1 MVAPSR
7 FKPQP
12 ARLPAHLTATPHI
25 LTGFACFSLFSFA
38 MTGDIGFRW
47 FWNAT
52 KLLGA
57 GAAIEAAIL
66 YQKRGREEALTLENQ
81 HVSTVTGDLRY
92 GYETQLDAQRSHYE
106 QTIQQLL
113 AQSQA
118 DIQTLRQQLE
128 QAELRKLQAVE
139 TERERLALEW
149 SRLQRELERLQSE
162 RTLLDQWHDDQQVA
176 LAAWEGNLT
185 AQEESFEAALQAK
198 IQEAQAHY
206 DAKHAELES
215 RHEKLLA
222 AIEQELTEQKTFYME
237 LVGEALSEAHKLKKP
252 DLPAGGSPYE
262 LLARDVIRTLY
273 EYGVIVKQPVVKP
286 LTKSRFELSF
296 AILPIEPPSTNA
308 GNKSTQVH
316 YVRNLSEAFKLIE
329 RDLLKPLRAA
339 VPGCNS
345 DPKVEPISVPFA
357 GIRLT
362 FDVSG
367 IDWEAQEKL
376 EKTNPALLLKEPSPE
391 HFEAFIQRASHI
403 GLFGG
408 TRVGKTVA
416 MNNIIAVQQQL
427 LGGDAKL
434 IVGDAKLSV
443 EIRALRPSYLGAEE
457 CLLMLRDASDE
468 VQKRIDLRAED
479 YRQNRP
485 LRLFDHDK
493 RLYLLDEVNE
503 VISRFNNPLDPKD
516 IEFLDAHAM
525 PKRFAVSI
533 YLLRL
538 WRMGAE
544 LGILSLIAGQ
554 NLMANVLKMN
564 IVDLENVG
572 LQFLGGAI
580 SVGINYRCKGSEKT
594 AMEQEFQQRRALR
607 EQYPDEPQFKYYAM
621 FALANEKPYM
631 AKMPGVGAYAV
642 TLDQDGQNA
651 FNAAIETAMSLSD
664 ADVEAQETDLSAD
677 AFVDQLENLY
687 QLPSIEPESL
697 RVNAPDFEALTPE
710 AVDFLAYLAGKA
722 WLDTFQGVR
731 HYRRYWGERH
741 GFNAEAFLQFLTA
754 INFAGFGEF
763 DDDATKW
770 RSRNYPTKPGF
781 ADAGTDG

>member
-1 MVAPSR
+1 
-7 FKPQP
+7 
-12 ARLPAHLTATPHI
+12 
-25 LTGFACFSLFSFA
+25 
-38 MTGDIGFRW
+38 
-47 FWNAT
+47 
-52 KLLGA
+52 
-57 GAAIEAAIL
+57 
-66 YQKRGREEALTLENQ
+66 
-81 HVSTVTGDLRY
+81 
-92 GYETQLDAQRSHYE
+92 
-106 QTIQQLL
+106 
-113 AQSQA
+113 
-118 DIQTLRQQLE
+118 
-128 QAELRKLQAVE
+128 
-139 TERERLALEW
+139 
-149 SRLQRELERLQSE
+149 LQRELERVQSE
-162 RTLLDQWHDDQQVA
+162 RALLDQWHEQQQHS
-176 LAAWEGNLT
+176 LAEWEASLMEKEQT
-185 AQEESFEAALQAK
+185 FEAALNAQ
-198 IQEAQAHY
+198 IQEAQDHY

-222 AIEQELTEQKTFYME
+222 AIEAEMQEQKTFYTE

-262 LLARDVIRTLY
+262 LLARDAIRTLY

-296 AILPIEPPSTNA
+296 AILPIEPAPTN
-308 GNKSTQVH
+308 GSNKATKIH
-316 YVRNLSEAFKLIE
+316 FVRNLSEAYKLIE

-345 DPKVEPISVPFA
+345 DPSVEPISVPFA
-357 GIRLT
+357 GIKLT

-367 IDWEAQEKL
+367 IDWVEQEKL
-376 EKTNPALLLKEPSPE
+376 EKTNPALLLQEPSPE
-391 HFEAFIQRASHI
+391 HFQTFIQRASHI

-427 LGGDAKL
+427 LGGNAKL

-443 EIRALRPSYLGAEE
+443 EIRALRPAYLGAEE

-493 RLYLLDEVNE
+493 RIYLLDEINE

-516 IEFLDAHAM
+516 IEFLDAHEM

-533 YLLRL
+533 YLLRI

-544 LGILSLIAGQ
+544 LGLLSLIAGQ

-564 IVDLENVG
+564 IVDLENLGILFV
-572 LQFLGGAI
+572 GGAI
-580 SVGINYRCKGSEKT
+580 SVGIGYRCKGNERT

-607 EQYPDEPQFKYYAM
+607 EQFPDEPQFKYYAM

-631 AKMPGVGAYAV
+631 AKMPGVGEYAV
-642 TLDQDGQNA
+642 TLDADGQNA
-651 FNAAIETAMSLSD
+651 FDAAIETARGLSD
-664 ADVEAQETDLSAD
+664 AEDKTESEAEVESVAGESAAGSGAD
-677 AFVDQLENLY
+677 RMLEQLESLYNL
-687 QLPSIEPESL
+687 PAIAPEHLST
-697 RVNAPDFEALTPE
+697 NAPDFEALSPE
-710 AVDFLAYLAGKA
+710 AVEFLAYLEGKA
-722 WLDTFQGVR
+722 WLNVFQGVR
-731 HYRRYWGERH
+731 HYRRYWGERN
-741 GFNAEAFLQFLTA
+741 GYNAEAFLQFLTA

-763 DDDATKW
+763 DEDATKW
-770 RSRNYPTKPGF
+770 RSRNYPTNGDF
-781 ADAGTDG
+781 GDDTLTTDD

>member
-1 MVAPSR
+1 MIAPAR
-7 FKPQP
+7 FQPQP

-25 LTGFACFSLFSFA
+25 LTGLACLSLFSLA
-38 MTGDIGFRW
+38 MTGDVGYRW
-47 FWNAT
+47 VWNAI

-57 GAAIEAAIL
+57 AAAIEAAVL
-66 YQKRGREEALTLENQ
+66 YQKRGHEAALTLENQ
-81 HVSTVTGDLRY
+81 HVSVVTGDLRY

-118 DIQTLRQQLE
+118 DVQSLRQQLE

-139 TERERLALEW
+139 TERERLSLEW

-162 RTLLDQWHDDQQVA
+162 RTLLDQWHDQQQAA
-176 LAAWEGNLT
+176 LAEWEGNLT
-185 AQEESFEAALQAK
+185 PQAESFEEALQAK
-198 IQEAQAHY
+198 IAEAQAHY
-206 DAKHAELES
+206 DAKHAELET

-222 AIEQELTEQKTFYME
+222 AIEQEMSEQKTFYTE

-262 LLARDVIRTLY
+262 LLARDAIRTLY

-296 AILPIEPPSTNA
+296 AILPIEPAPTN
-308 GNKSTQVH
+308 GSNKATKIH
-316 YVRNLSEAFKLIE
+316 FVRNLSEAYKLIE

-339 VPGCNS
+339 LPGCNS
-345 DPKVEPISVPFA
+345 DPSVEPISVPFA
-357 GIRLT
+357 GIKLT

-367 IDWEAQEKL
+367 IDWVEQEKL
-376 EKTNPALLLKEPSPE
+376 EKSNPAVLLQEPAPE
-391 HFEAFIQRASHI
+391 HFQTFIQRASHI

-468 VQKRIDLRAED
+468 VQQRIDLRAED

-485 LRLFDHDK
+485 LRLFDTDK
-493 RLYLLDEVNE
+493 RIYLLDEINE

-533 YLLRL
+533 YLLRI

-544 LGILSLIAGQ
+544 LGLLSLIAGQ

-564 IVDLENVG
+564 IVDLENLGILFV
-572 LQFLGGAI
+572 GGAI
-580 SVGINYRCKGSEKT
+580 SVGIGYRCKGTEKT
-594 AMEQEFQQRRALR
+594 AMEQAFQQRRALR
-607 EQYPDEPQFKYYAM
+607 EQFPDDPAFKYYAM

-631 AKMPGVGAYAV
+631 AKMPGVGDYRVA
-642 TLDQDGQNA
+642 LDVEGQNA
-651 FNAAIETAMSLSD
+651 FNAAIESARGLSD
-664 ADVEAQETDLSAD
+664 AELETPDGDNGDNGNPVLER
-677 AFVDQLENLY
+677 LENLY
-687 QLPSIEPESL
+687 NLPSIAPEHLSI
-697 RVNAPDFEALTPE
+697 NAPDFDALTPE
-710 AVDFLAYLAGKA
+710 AVEFLAYLEGKK
-722 WLDTFQGVR
+722 WLNTFQGVR
-731 HYRRYWGERH
+731 HYRRYWGERN
-741 GFNAEAFLQFLTA
+741 GYQAEAFLQFLTE

-763 DDDATKW
+763 DEDATKW
-770 RSRNYPTKPGF
+770 RSRHYPQLPDESHF
-781 ADAGTDG
+781 E